1 MMGCLTAIQGLQ
13 MRVMRKRKMN
23 IVKLF
28 VEAVVAII
36 MLMSFGLAV
45 TSAKSGSMGS
55 A

>member
-1 MMGCLTAIQGLQ
+1 MMICLKAIQGLQ
-13 MRVMRKRKMN
+13 MRVTRMRKMN

-36 MLMSFGLAV
+36 TRMSFGSAV
-45 TSAKSGSMGS
+45 TSVRSGSMGS